1 MVTICASLQYQL
13 FYFIALYWVSETF
26 DTLNK
31 FWSNKQAKLTTLLK
45 KLLENWELVLNLLYL
60 FCPSVNNV
68 FMEQNFA
75 GRNFCPFTDKR
86 QDLLIQISTKK
97 DSHKKVNT
105 YVKHFWLFLFKKIT
119 LADNFFLFKLVVV
132 VSMLTF
138 SKKSNVRNE
147 F

>member
-1 MVTICASLQYQL
+1 ML
-13 FYFIALYWVSETF
+13 FLSPPSIIRLWWLFAHLSNISCFILFALYWVSETF
-26 DTLNK
+26 DTPNK

-75 GRNFCPFTDKR
+75 GRNFR
-86 QDLLIQISTKK
+86 NSRKK